1 MQRATLDACAI
12 YSPTA
17 RDLLLYF
24 ATVKMYK
31 PFWNAAIHKEWISSL
46 TSTRKDIDREELERI
61 SESMNTEFPDAKIAG
76 LSRLIKG
83 LTLPDME
90 DRHVLAAAI
99 VSESDVVVTWNVK
112 DFPKTYLKRFGITAI
127 TPDEFLL
134 RMISGRAGKFE
145 MFIEELVSLSD
156 PPVTPAELLK
166 RMEKCHLT
174 KTSSRLLQ
182 MMKEKNIDIGE
193 ALKRETIGEAAGTP
207 GITKQTKD
215 TLYPCEPVVRQFWTY
230 ETVSEKTNH
239 RKAQAI
245 TI

>member
-1 MQRATLDACAI
+1 MQRATLDACAL
-12 YSPTA
+12 YSSTA

-31 PFWNAAIHKEWISSL
+31 PFWNAEIHKEWINSL
-46 TSTRKDIDREELERI
+46 ASTRKELNREDLERI
-61 SESMNTEFPDAKIAG
+61 SVAMNTDFPDAMISG

-83 LTLPDME
+83 LTLPDMQ

-134 RMISGRAGKFE
+134 RMIGGRAGKFE
-145 MFIEELVSLSD
+145 MLVEELVSLSD

-166 RMEKCHLT
+166 RMEKCHLK
-174 KTSSRLLQ
+174 KTAQKLLQ
-182 MMKEKNIDIGE
+182 MMKEKGIDIGQH
-193 ALKRETIGEAAGTP
+193 LRESIDDPDNGKSLIA
-207 GITKQTKD
+207 KQTREL
-215 TLYPCEPVVRQFWTY
+215 LYPCEPTVRQFWTY
-230 ETVSEKTNH
+230 ETVSEKINH
-239 RKAQAI
+239 REIAVNRV
-245 TI
+245 